1 MSLFFVAVSWPFS
14 RAFTTSGAQVVQ
26 PLQEST
32 CVFTWPEG
40 LLFSQHTAKNLEE
53 LLVRQAS
60 KPGEEGAQEGDRAR
74 VPQNKLGRR
83 FLPKLSE
90 TDPVKVGREPDSTGG
105 AGNTTLHCSTTIDRC
120 NLELQSIKVCLT
132 RLFLYE
138 DWTSSAGSV
147 YFVYPCVFIVGV
159 WFSQ

>member
-1 MSLFFVAVSWPFS
+1 MSVFLVAVSWPSLPFS

-53 LLVRQAS
+53 LLGGRPVSQERREPKRATEPERLKINS
-60 KPGEEGAQEGDRAR
+60 AKP
-74 VPQNKLGRR
+74 LGRT

-90 TDPVKVGREPDSTGG
+90 TDPMKVGREPDSTGG
-105 AGNTTLHCSTTIDRC
+105 AGNTTHCTA
-120 NLELQSIKVCLT
+120 QPQLT
-132 RLFLYE
+132 
-138 DWTSSAGSV
+138 DATWN
-147 YFVYPCVFIVGV
+147 
-159 WFSQ
+159 